1 MTTINEEVEKL
12 RREAEASVSEAE
24 RLVRLHEKYPDM
36 KKYVGRWNRIAYY
49 SRSVNEIVD
58 EVELRHNCGC
68 CNDSPLEAWPFLQTE
83 NGRVYSDPPRIVVGE
98 KHWIAGDRPEDGWE
112 EKLLKE
118 KIPEKIIEVIR
129 SRFKTDHDMRVS
141 IAESS

>member
-1 MTTINEEVEKL
+1 MTTMNEEVEKL
-12 RREAEASVSEAE
+12 RKEAEANMSEAE
-24 RLVRLHEKYPDM
+24 RLVRLYEKYPDM
-36 KKYVGRWNRIAYY
+36 KKYVGRWNKIAYY
-49 SRSVNEIVD
+49 SRSINEIAN

-83 NGRVYSDPPRIVVGE
+83 DGRVYSDPPRILVGE
-98 KHWIAGDRPEDGWE
+98 KHWIAGDTPEDGWE

-118 KIPEKIIEVIR
+118 KIPEKIVEIIRFRFEKDRIMRIE
-129 SRFKTDHDMRVS
+129 